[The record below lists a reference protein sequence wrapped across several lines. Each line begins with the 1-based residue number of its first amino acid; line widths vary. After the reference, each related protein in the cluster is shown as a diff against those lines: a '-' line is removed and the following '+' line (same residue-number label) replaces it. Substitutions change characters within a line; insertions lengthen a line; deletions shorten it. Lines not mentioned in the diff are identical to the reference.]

1 MIISSY
7 IIFNKSTGE
16 ISRSVVSTLDLV
28 QYELSEYE
36 DYIEH
41 IRVDDTLYYVVNK
54 NITPRPTFSERILG
68 TTVDNLPIPTTVT
81 TNGNSYTITDG
92 SAELSFSLP
101 GTYKVYLSSF
111 PYQDKVVEVT
121 QV

>member
-1 MIISSY
+1 MSNY
-7 IIFNKSTGE
+7 IIYEESGRIRRNVVCPPE
-16 ISRSVVSTLDLV
+16 LISVQISNEEYYLEYDL
-28 QYELSEYE
+28 
-36 DYIEH
+36 
-41 IRVDDTLYYVVNK
+41 VDDTKFYIVNQTV
-54 NITPRPTFSERILG
+54 TPRPTFSESISG
-68 TTVDNLPIPTTVT
+68 TVISNLPIPTTVM

-101 GTYKVYLSSF
+101 GTYKVYLLSF

>member
-1 MIISSY
+1 MRYVIYTI
-7 IIFNKSTGE
+7 NTGE
-16 ISRSVVSTLDLV
+16 ITRNIVCPESTIQLQV
-28 QYELSEYE
+28 KSGE
-36 DYIEH
+36 DYIEN
-41 IRVDDTLYYVVNK
+41 IDIVDDTLFYIVNETA
-54 NITPRPTFSERILG
+54 TPRPTFSESVLG
-68 TTVDNLPIPTTVT
+68 TTISNLPIPTTVR
-81 TNGNSYTITDG
+81 TNGNSYTVTDG